1 MKLQTDKVIE
11 YARPDI
17 VLSLI
22 TARVCNIADIAYP
35 FDTWVLEK
43 EMKKMGKYQD
53 LKWEIK
59 RT

>member
-1 MKLQTDKVIE
+1 MIE